1 MEIRTLSDIFFT
13 SVKHDVDRHLMF
25 KRDAVTQTK
34 PTSSGDSGSNWQVIS
49 SRQLYGYVAIM
60 ARILRQWGI
69 QKGDRV
75 AILSENRPEW
85 MIADFACVCSGIA
98 DVPIYTT
105 LTAEQTLYLLK
116 NSAARVIFVSTLEQL
131 RKVQS
136 VQGQTALEKVVVMD
150 DVAEINVIRMW
161 TLLEGAA
168 TEHDPQFDEQAR
180 QIQPEDL
187 ATLIYTSGTTGT
199 SKGVM
204 LTHGN
209 LTSCAIMASKQAE
222 WEPGDVYLSFLPLS
236 HVTARHVDYV
246 CYLDGVTIVYCADF
260 NQLPQMLQEARPTI
274 IVSVPRVYEKVRQ
287 EAERRAGRGLRRK
300 IFDWAVR
307 VGEAHKEEIA
317 RGETPTG
324 FGWKLANKLVFQKIR
339 QGFGGRSRAYFS
351 GGAPLGKDMAEWFC
365 SVGIPIME
373 GYGLTE
379 TSPTLSV
386 NRRGAF
392 KVGSVGK
399 VNEGLQLK
407 IAEDGEILVKGPTVF
422 KGYWNMPEE
431 TRAAFVDGWFKTG
444 DIGELDSEGFL
455 HITDRK
461 KDLIKT
467 SGGKFIAP
475 QPIENALKAN
485 VLIAQ
490 AALIGDRR
498 KFASVIIAPHFPLL
512 EDWAR
517 ANSVTFASRQ
527 ELVAAPKVREL
538 YKGIVEDVNKK
549 LAHFETIKK
558 IVVVPDEFSVATG
571 EITPTLKLKR
581 RVIEAKYKQQ
591 IEEMYQDPHP
601 VETAEVG

>member
-1 MEIRTLSDIFFT
+1 MEINTLADIFFA
-13 SVKHDVDRHLMF
+13 SIAHDVERHVIF
-25 KRDAVTQTK
+25 KR
-34 PTSSGDSGSNWQVIS
+34 GSAWQVIS
-49 SRQLYGYVAIM
+49 SRQLYGYVATL
-60 ARILRQWGI
+60 ARILKQWGI
-69 QKGDRV
+69 HKGDRV

-85 MIADFACVCSGIA
+85 MIADFACVSTGII
-98 DVPIYTT
+98 DVPIYAT
-105 LTAEQTLYLLK
+105 LTADQTLYLLQ
-116 NSAARVIFVSTLEQL
+116 NSGARVIFVSTLEQL

-136 VQGQTALEKVVVMD
+136 IQAQTSLEKIVVMD
-150 DVAEINVIRMW
+150 DISEINVIPLW
-161 TLLEGAA
+161 SLINSASQEA
-168 TEHDPQFDEQAR
+168 DPEFDEEAHR
-180 QIQPEDL
+180 ITPDDL

-204 LTHGN
+204 LSHGN
-209 LTSCAIMASKQAE
+209 LTACAIMASKQAE
-222 WEPGDVYLSFLPLS
+222 WTPDDVYLSFLPLS

-246 CYLDGVTIVYCADF
+246 CYLDGVSLAYCAVFD
-260 NQLPQMLQEARPTI
+260 QLAEMLQQAKPSI
-274 IVSVPRVYEKVRQ
+274 IVAVPRVYEKVRA
-287 EAERRAGRGLRRK
+287 EAERRAGHGVRRK
-300 IFDWAVR
+300 IFNWAVR
-307 VGEAHKEEIA
+307 IGEKHKDEIA
-317 RGETPTG
+317 RGETPASPL
-324 FGWKLANKLVFQKIR
+324 WKLANQLVFSKIR

-365 SVGIPIME
+365 AVGVPIME

-392 KVGSVGK
+392 KIGSVGK
-399 VNEGLQLK
+399 VNDGVQLK

-431 TRAAFVDGWFKTG
+431 TRNAFADGWFKTG

-455 HITDRK
+455 SITDRK

-490 AALIGDRR
+490 AAIIGDKR
-498 KFASVIIAPHFPLL
+498 KYASVIISPHFPLL

-517 ANSVTFASRQ
+517 ANGVIFTSRQ
-527 ELVAAPKVREL
+527 ELVAADKVRDL
-538 YKGIVEDVNKK
+538 YRGIVEDLNKR
-549 LAHFETIKK
+549 LAQFETIKK
-558 IVVVPDEFSVATG
+558 IVVVPDEFTVATG

-591 IEEMYQDPHP
+591 IDELYQQPHP
-601 VETAEVG
+601 IETAPVG

>member
-1 MEIRTLSDIFFT
+1 MEINTLADIFFA
-13 SVKHDVDRHLMF
+13 SIAHDVERHVMF
-25 KRDAVTQTK
+25 KR
-34 PTSSGDSGSNWQVIS
+34 GSEWQVIS
-49 SRQLYGYVAIM
+49 SRQLYGYVATL
-60 ARILRQWGI
+60 ARVLKQWGI
-69 QKGDRV
+69 HKGDRV

-85 MIADFACVCSGIA
+85 MIADFACVTTGII
-98 DVPIYTT
+98 DVPIYAT
-105 LTAEQTLYLLK
+105 LTADQTLYLLQ
-116 NSAARVIFVSTLEQL
+116 NSGARVIFVSTLEQL
-131 RKVQS
+131 RKIQS
-136 VQGQTALEKVVVMD
+136 IREQTSLEKIVVMD
-150 DVAEINVIRMW
+150 DISEINVIPMW
-161 TLLEGAA
+161 SLINSASPE
-168 TEHDPQFDEQAR
+168 EDPQFDEEAHR
-180 QIQPEDL
+180 ITPDDV

-204 LTHGN
+204 LSHGN
-209 LTSCAIMASKQAE
+209 LTTCAKMASKQAE
-222 WEPGDVYLSFLPLS
+222 WTPGDVYLSFLPLS

-246 CYLDGVTIVYCADF
+246 CYLDGVSLAYCAVFD
-260 NQLPQMLQEARPTI
+260 QLPQMLQEARPTI
-274 IVSVPRVYEKVRQ
+274 IVAVPRVYEKVRA
-287 EAERRAGRGLRRK
+287 EAERQAGRGLRRK

-307 VGEAHKEEIA
+307 VGEKHKDEIA
-317 RGETPTG
+317 RGETPTDLS
-324 FGWKLANKLVFQKIR
+324 WKLANQLVFSRIR
-339 QGFGGRSRAYFS
+339 QGFGGRGRAYFS

-365 SVGIPIME
+365 AVGVPIME

-392 KVGSVGK
+392 KIGSVGK
-399 VNEGLQLK
+399 VNEGVQLK

-431 TRAAFVDGWFKTG
+431 TRNSFVDGWFKTG

-455 HITDRK
+455 SITDRK

-490 AALIGDRR
+490 AAIIGDKR
-498 KFASVIIAPHFPLL
+498 KYASVIISPHFPLL

-517 ANSVTFASRQ
+517 ANGVPFNSRQ
-527 ELVAAPKVREL
+527 ELVASDKVRNL
-538 YKGIVEDVNKK
+538 YRGIVEDLNKR
-549 LAHFETIKK
+549 LAQFETIKK
-558 IVVVPDEFSVATG
+558 IVVVPDEFTVATG

-591 IEEMYQDPHP
+591 IDELYQQPHP
-601 VETAEVG
+601 IETAPVG

>member
-1 MEIRTLSDIFFT
+1 METRTLVDVFFA
-13 SVKHDVDRHLMF
+13 SVGHDVQRHVMF
-25 KRDAVTQTK
+25 KR
-34 PTSSGDSGSNWQVIS
+34 GSEWQIIS
-49 SRQLYGYVAIM
+49 SRQLYGYVATL
-60 ARILRQWGI
+60 ARTLREWGI

-85 MIADFACVCSGIA
+85 MIADFACVSSGII
-98 DVPIYTT
+98 DVPIYAT
-105 LTAEQTLYLLK
+105 LTAEQTLYLLQ
-116 NSAARVIFVSTLEQL
+116 NSRARVVFVSTLEQL

-136 VQGQTALEKVVVMD
+136 IQAKTSVEKIVVMD
-150 DVAEINVIRMW
+150 DVAEVNVIPMW
-161 TLLEGAA
+161 RLLNGAS
-168 TEHDPQFDEQAR
+168 TEADHDFNERAH
-180 QIQPEDL
+180 QIKPEDL

-204 LTHGN
+204 LSHGN
-209 LTSCAIMASKQAE
+209 LTACAIMASKQAE

-246 CYLDGVTIVYCADF
+246 CYLDGVTIVYCAVF
-260 NQLPQMLQEARPTI
+260 EQLPQMLQEAKPTI
-274 IVSVPRVYEKVRQ
+274 IVAVPRVYEKVRG
-287 EAERRAGRGLRRK
+287 EAERRAGHGLKRK

-307 VGEAHKEEIA
+307 VGTKHREEIA
-317 RGETPTG
+317 RGETPNSMV
-324 FGWKLANKLVFQKIR
+324 WKIANRLVFDKIR
-339 QGFGGRSRAYFS
+339 NGFGGRSRAYFS

-392 KVGSVGK
+392 KIGSVGK
-399 VNEGLQLK
+399 VNDGLQLK

-422 KGYWNMPEE
+422 QGYWEMPEE
-431 TRAAFVDGWFKTG
+431 TRNAFVDGWFKTG

-455 HITDRK
+455 SITDRK

-475 QPIENALKAN
+475 QPIENALKSN

-490 AALIGDRR
+490 AAVIGDKR
-498 KFASVIIAPHFPLL
+498 KYASVILSPHFPLL

-517 ANSVTFASRQ
+517 ANGVTFSSRQ
-527 ELVAAPKVREL
+527 ELVANAKVREL
-538 YKGIVEDVNKK
+538 YKGIVEDLNKR
-549 LAHFETIKK
+549 LAQFETIKK
-558 IVVVPDEFSVATG
+558 IVIVPDEFTVASG

-581 RVIEAKYKQQ
+581 RVIEDKYKQQ
-591 IEEMYQDPHP
+591 IEELYQEPHP
-601 VETAEVG
+601 IETAPVG

>member
-1 MEIRTLSDIFFT
+1 METRTLSDIFFV
-13 SVKHDVDRHLMF
+13 SIAYDMERHVMF
-25 KRDAVTQTK
+25 KR
-34 PTSSGDSGSNWQVIS
+34 GSTWQVIS
-49 SRQLYGYVAIM
+49 SRQLYGYVTTL
-60 ARILRQWGI
+60 ARTLKQWGI

-85 MIADFACVCSGIA
+85 MITDFACVTTGIV

-105 LTAEQTLYLLK
+105 LTADQTLYLLQ
-116 NSAARVIFVSTLEQL
+116 NSRAKVIFVSTLEQL

-136 VQGQTALEKVVVMD
+136 IQAKTSLEKIVVMD
-150 DVAEINVIRMW
+150 DIAEVNVVPMW
-161 TLLEGAA
+161 SLIKDASPER
-168 TEHDPQFDEQAR
+168 DQQFDEEAR
-180 QIQPEDL
+180 QIKPDDL

-209 LTSCAIMASKQAE
+209 LTACAVMASNQTE
-222 WEPGDVYLSFLPLS
+222 WTPDDIYLSFLPLS

-246 CYLDGVTIVYCADF
+246 CYLDGVSLAYCAVFDL
-260 NQLPQMLQEARPTI
+260 LPQMLQEVRPSI
-274 IVSVPRVYEKVRQ
+274 IIAVPRVYEKIRQ
-287 EAERRAGRGLRRK
+287 EAERRAGRGLKRK
-300 IFDWAVR
+300 IFDWALH
-307 VGEAHKEEIA
+307 VGQKHMQEVAK
-317 RGETPTG
+317 GETPTSPA
-324 FGWKLANKLVFQKIR
+324 WKLANRLIFSKIR
-339 QGFGGRSRAYFS
+339 QGFGGRSRGYYS

-365 SVGIPIME
+365 AMGIPIME

-386 NRRGAF
+386 NRTGAF
-392 KVGSVGK
+392 KIGSVGK

-422 KGYWNMPEE
+422 KGYWEMPEE

-455 HITDRK
+455 SITDRK

-485 VLIAQ
+485 VLVAQ
-490 AALIGDRR
+490 AAVIGDTR
-498 KFASVIIAPHFPLL
+498 KYASVIIAPHFPLL

-517 ANSVTFASRQ
+517 ANGVTFNSRQ
-527 ELVAAPKVREL
+527 ELVASGKVRDL
-538 YKGIVEDVNKK
+538 YKGIIEDLNKK

-558 IVVVPDEFSVATG
+558 IVVVPDEFTVATG

-581 RVIEAKYKQQ
+581 RVIEKKYKQQ
-591 IEEMYQDPHP
+591 IDELYQEPHP
-601 VETAEVG
+601 IEIAPVG

>member
-1 MEIRTLSDIFFT
+1 METRTLVDVFFA
-13 SVKHDVDRHLMF
+13 SVGHDVQRHVMF
-25 KRDAVTQTK
+25 KR
-34 PTSSGDSGSNWQVIS
+34 GSDWQIIS
-49 SRQLYGYVAIM
+49 SRQLYGYVAKL
-60 ARILRQWGI
+60 ARTLKEWGI

-85 MIADFACVCSGIA
+85 MIADFACVSSGII
-98 DVPIYTT
+98 DVPIYAT
-105 LTAEQTLYLLK
+105 LTAEQTLYLLQ
-116 NSAARVIFVSTLEQL
+116 NSRARVVFVSTLEQL

-136 VQGQTALEKVVVMD
+136 IQPKTSVEKIVVMD
-150 DVAEINVIRMW
+150 DVAEVNVVPMWRLIN
-161 TLLEGAA
+161 GAS
-168 TEHDPQFDEQAR
+168 TEADHDFDELAH
-180 QIQPEDL
+180 QIKPEDL

-204 LTHGN
+204 LSHGN
-209 LTSCAIMASKQAE
+209 LTACAIMASKQAE

-246 CYLDGVTIVYCADF
+246 CYLDGVTIVYCAVFD
-260 NQLPQMLQEARPTI
+260 QLPQMLQEAKPTI
-274 IVSVPRVYEKVRQ
+274 IVAVPRVYEKVRG
-287 EAERRAGRGLRRK
+287 EAERRAGNGLKRK

-307 VGEAHKEEIA
+307 VGAKHKAEIA
-317 RGETPTG
+317 RGETPNSLA
-324 FGWKLANKLVFQKIR
+324 WKVANRLVFDKIR
-339 QGFGGRSRAYFS
+339 HGFGGRSRAYFS

-392 KVGSVGK
+392 KIGSVGK
-399 VNEGLQLK
+399 VNDGLQLK

-422 KGYWNMPEE
+422 QGYWEMPEE
-431 TRAAFVDGWFKTG
+431 TRNSFVDGWFKTG

-455 HITDRK
+455 SITDRK

-490 AALIGDRR
+490 AAVIGDKR
-498 KFASVIIAPHFPLL
+498 KYASVILSPHFPLL

-517 ANSVTFASRQ
+517 ANGVAFSSRQ
-527 ELVAAPKVREL
+527 ELVGTAKVREL
-538 YKGIVEDVNKK
+538 YKGIVEDLNKR
-549 LAHFETIKK
+549 LAQFETIKK
-558 IVVVPDEFSVATG
+558 IVVVPDEFTVATG

-581 RVIEAKYKQQ
+581 RVIETKYKQQ
-591 IEEMYQDPHP
+591 IDELYQEPHP
-601 VETAEVG
+601 IETAPVG

>member
-1 MEIRTLSDIFFT
+1 METRTLVDVFFA
-13 SVKHDVDRHLMF
+13 SVAHDVQRHVMF
-25 KRDAVTQTK
+25 KR
-34 PTSSGDSGSNWQVIS
+34 GSDWQIIS
-49 SRQLYGYVAIM
+49 SRQLYGYVAKL
-60 ARILRQWGI
+60 ARTLKEWGI

-85 MIADFACVCSGIA
+85 MIADFACVSSGII
-98 DVPIYTT
+98 DVPIYAT
-105 LTAEQTLYLLK
+105 LTAEQTLYLLQ
-116 NSAARVIFVSTLEQL
+116 NSRARVVFVSTLEQL

-136 VQGQTALEKVVVMD
+136 IQPKTSVEKIVVMD
-150 DVAEINVIRMW
+150 DVAEVNVIPLW
-161 TLLEGAA
+161 PLINGAS
-168 TEHDPQFDEQAR
+168 TEADHDFDESAH
-180 QIQPEDL
+180 QIKPEDL

-204 LTHGN
+204 LSHGN
-209 LTSCAIMASKQAE
+209 LTACAIMASKQAE

-246 CYLDGVTIVYCADF
+246 CYLDGVTIVYCAVFD
-260 NQLPQMLQEARPTI
+260 QLPQMLQEAKPTI
-274 IVSVPRVYEKVRQ
+274 IVAVPRVYEKVRG
-287 EAERRAGRGLRRK
+287 EAERRAGQGLKRK

-307 VGEAHKEEIA
+307 VGEKHKAEIA
-317 RGETPTG
+317 RGETPNSLA
-324 FGWKLANKLVFQKIR
+324 WKVANRLVFDKIR
-339 QGFGGRSRAYFS
+339 NGFGGRSRAYFS

-392 KVGSVGK
+392 KIGSVGK
-399 VNEGLQLK
+399 VNDGLQLK
-407 IAEDGEILVKGPTVF
+407 IADDGEILVKGPTVF
-422 KGYWNMPEE
+422 QGYWEMPEE
-431 TRAAFVDGWFKTG
+431 TRNSFVDGWFKTG

-455 HITDRK
+455 SITDRK

-475 QPIENALKAN
+475 QPIENALKSN

-490 AALIGDRR
+490 AAVIGDKR
-498 KFASVIIAPHFPLL
+498 KYASVILSPHFPLL

-517 ANSVTFASRQ
+517 ANGVAFSSRQ
-527 ELVAAPKVREL
+527 ELVGTAKVREL
-538 YKGIVEDVNKK
+538 YKGIVEDLNKR

-558 IVVVPDEFSVATG
+558 IVVVPDEFTVATG

-581 RVIEAKYKQQ
+581 RVIETKYKQQ
-591 IEEMYQDPHP
+591 IDELYQEPHP
-601 VETAEVG
+601 VETAPVG

>member
-1 MEIRTLSDIFFT
+1 MEIRTLADIFFN
-13 SVKHDVDRHLMF
+13 SVNHDVERHVMF
-25 KRDAVTQTK
+25 KRGAST
-34 PTSSGDSGSNWQVIS
+34 PPPAGSEWQVIS
-49 SRQLYGYVAIM
+49 SRQLYGYVAAL
-60 ARILRQWGI
+60 ARVLKQWGI
-69 QKGDRV
+69 KKGDRV

-85 MIADFACVCSGIA
+85 MIADFACVTTGIA
-98 DVPIYTT
+98 DVPIYAT
-105 LTAEQTLYLLK
+105 LTAEQTLYLLQ
-116 NSAARVIFVSTLEQL
+116 NSQARVAFVSTLEQL

-136 VQGQTALEKVVVMD
+136 IQAQTSLEKIVVMD
-150 DVAEINVIRMW
+150 DVAEVNVIRIW
-161 TLLEGAA
+161 SLLEDASP
-168 TEHDPQFDEQAR
+168 EQDPEFDEQAR
-180 QIQPEDL
+180 HIQPEDL

-209 LTSCAIMASKQAE
+209 LTACALMASKQAE
-222 WEPGDVYLSFLPLS
+222 WKPGDVYLSFLPLS

-246 CYLDGVTIVYCADF
+246 CYLDGVTIVYCAVFD
-260 NQLPQMLQEARPTI
+260 QLPQMLQEAKPTI
-274 IVSVPRVYEKVRQ
+274 IVAVPRVYEKVRQ
-287 EAERRAGRGLRRK
+287 EAERRAGHGMKRK

-307 VGEAHKEEIA
+307 VGEAHKDEIA
-317 RGETPTG
+317 RGETPG
-324 FGWKLANKLVFQKIR
+324 NFAWKLADKLLYQRIR

-351 GGAPLGKDMAEWFC
+351 GGAPLGKDMAEWFS

-392 KVGSVGK
+392 KIGSVGK
-399 VNEGLQLK
+399 INEGLQVK

-422 KGYWNMPEE
+422 KGYWEMPEE
-431 TRAAFVDGWFKTG
+431 TRAAFTDGWFKTG

-498 KFASVIIAPHFPLL
+498 KYASVIISPHFPLL

-517 ANSVTFASRQ
+517 ANGVIFNSRQ
-527 ELVAAPKVREL
+527 ELVSVPKIREL
-538 YKGIVEDVNKK
+538 YRGIVEDLNKK

-558 IVVVPDEFSVATG
+558 ILVVADEFTVASG

-591 IEEMYQDPHP
+591 IEELYQEPHP
-601 VETAEVG
+601 IETAPVG

>member
-1 MEIRTLSDIFFT
+1 MEIRTLADIFFR
-13 SVKHDVDRHLMF
+13 SIEHDVERHLLF
-25 KRDAVTQTK
+25 KRQT
-34 PTSSGDSGSNWQVIS
+34 GWQVIS
-49 SRQLYGYVAIM
+49 SRQLYGYVATL
-60 ARILRQWGI
+60 ARILKQWGI
-69 QKGDRV
+69 QKGDRI

-105 LTAEQTLYLLK
+105 LTAEQTLYLLR
-116 NSAARVIFVSTLEQL
+116 NSGARVIFVSTVEQL
-131 RKVQS
+131 KKVQS
-136 VQGQTALEKVVVMD
+136 IQAQTALEKVVVMD
-150 DVAEINVIRMW
+150 DVADINVLRMW
-161 TLLEGAA
+161 SFLESAA
-168 TEHDPQFDEQAR
+168 PEHDPEFDAQAR
-180 QIQPEDL
+180 QVRPEDL

-209 LTSCAIMASKQAE
+209 LTACAIMASKQAE

-260 NQLPQMLQEARPTI
+260 NQLPQMLQDARPTI

-300 IFDWAVR
+300 IFDWAVH
-307 VGEAHKEEIA
+307 VGEAHKDEIA
-317 RGETPTG
+317 RGETPKSFAWG
-324 FGWKLANKLVFQKIR
+324 LANKLVFEKIR

-392 KVGSVGK
+392 KIGSVGK
-399 VNEGLQLK
+399 VNEGLDLK
-407 IAEDGEILVKGPTVF
+407 IAADGEIMVKGPTVF

-455 HITDRK
+455 SITDRK
-461 KDLIKT
+461 KDLLKT

-498 KFASVIIAPHFPLL
+498 KFAAVIISPHFPLL

-517 ANSVTFASRQ
+517 ANNVTFASRE

-538 YKGIVEDVNKK
+538 YKGIIEDVNKK

-558 IVVVPDEFSVATG
+558 ILLVPDEFTVATG

-581 RVIEAKYKQQ
+581 RVIEAKYKHQ
-591 IEEMYQDPHP
+591 IDELYQEPHP
-601 VETAEVG
+601 VEAAPVG

>member
-1 MEIRTLSDIFFT
+1 METRTLVDIFFA
-13 SVKHDVDRHLMF
+13 SVAHDMQRHVMF
-25 KRDAVTQTK
+25 KRDA
-34 PTSSGDSGSNWQVIS
+34 GWQIIS
-49 SRQLYGYVAIM
+49 SRQLYGYVATL
-60 ARILRQWGI
+60 ARTLKEWGI

-85 MIADFACVCSGIA
+85 MIADFACVSSGIV
-98 DVPIYTT
+98 DVPIYAT
-105 LTAEQTLYLLK
+105 LTADQTLYLLQ
-116 NSAARVIFVSTLEQL
+116 NSRARVIFVSTLEQL

-136 VQGQTALEKVVVMD
+136 IQAKTSLEKIVVMD
-150 DVAEINVIRMW
+150 DVAEVNVIRMW
-161 TLLEGAA
+161 SLINGASTDA
-168 TEHDPQFDEQAR
+168 DPQFDRHAHS
-180 QIQPEDL
+180 IQPDDL

-204 LTHGN
+204 LSHGN

-246 CYLDGVTIVYCADF
+246 CYLDGVTIVYCAVFD
-260 NQLPQMLQEARPTI
+260 QLPQMLQDAKPTI
-274 IVSVPRVYEKVRQ
+274 IVAVPRVYEKVRG
-287 EAERRAGRGLRRK
+287 EAERQAGHGLKRK
-300 IFDWAVR
+300 IFDWALR
-307 VGEAHKEEIA
+307 VGAKHKDEIA
-317 RGETPTG
+317 RGETPASPA
-324 FGWKLANKLVFQKIR
+324 WKLANKLVFSKIR
-339 QGFGGRSRAYFS
+339 RGFGGQSRAYFS

-392 KVGSVGK
+392 KIGSVGK
-399 VNEGLQLK
+399 VNDGLQLK
-407 IAEDGEILVKGPTVF
+407 IAEDGELLVKGPTVF
-422 KGYWNMPEE
+422 KGYWEMPEE
-431 TRAAFVDGWFKTG
+431 TRNSFVDGWFKTG

-455 HITDRK
+455 SITDRK

-490 AALIGDRR
+490 AAVIGDKR
-498 KFASVIIAPHFPLL
+498 KYASVIISPHFPLL

-517 ANSVTFASRQ
+517 ANGVAFSSRQ
-527 ELVAAPKVREL
+527 ELVGSSKVRDL
-538 YKGIVEDVNKK
+538 YKGIVEDLNKR

-558 IVVVPDEFSVATG
+558 IVIVPDEFTVATG

-581 RVIEAKYKQQ
+581 RVIETRYKQQ
-591 IEEMYQDPHP
+591 IDELYQEPHP
-601 VETAEVG
+601 VEIAPVG

>member
-1 MEIRTLSDIFFT
+1 MEINTLADIFF
-13 SVKHDVDRHLMF
+13 SSIAHDLERHVIF
-25 KRDAVTQTK
+25 KR
-34 PTSSGDSGSNWQVIS
+34 GSAWQVIS
-49 SRQLYGYVAIM
+49 SRQLYGYVATL
-60 ARILRQWGI
+60 ARVLKQWGI
-69 QKGDRV
+69 HKGDRV

-85 MIADFACVCSGIA
+85 MIADFACVATGII
-98 DVPIYTT
+98 DVPIYAT
-105 LTAEQTLYLLK
+105 LTADQTLYLLQ
-116 NSAARVIFVSTLEQL
+116 NSGARVIFVSTLEQL

-136 VQGQTALEKVVVMD
+136 IRTQTSLEKVVVMD
-150 DVAEINVIRMW
+150 DIGEINVIPLW
-161 TLLEGAA
+161 SLINSASQEA
-168 TEHDPQFDEQAR
+168 DPEFDEEAHG
-180 QIQPEDL
+180 ITPDDL

-204 LTHGN
+204 LSHGN
-209 LTSCAIMASKQAE
+209 LTACAIMASKQAE
-222 WEPGDVYLSFLPLS
+222 WTPEDVYLSFLPLS

-246 CYLDGVTIVYCADF
+246 CYLDGVSLAYCAVFD
-260 NQLPQMLQEARPTI
+260 QLSEMLQEAKPSI
-274 IVSVPRVYEKVRQ
+274 IVAVPRVYEKIRA
-287 EAERRAGRGLRRK
+287 EAERRAGRGLRRR

-307 VGEAHKEEIA
+307 IGEKHKNEIA
-317 RGETPTG
+317 RGETPKDPL
-324 FGWKLANKLVFQKIR
+324 WKLANQLVFSKIR

-365 SVGIPIME
+365 AVGVPIME

-392 KVGSVGK
+392 KIGSVGK
-399 VNEGLQLK
+399 VNEGVQLK

-431 TRAAFVDGWFKTG
+431 TRNSFIDGWFKTG
-444 DIGELDSEGFL
+444 DIGELDSDGFL
-455 HITDRK
+455 SITDRK

-490 AALIGDRR
+490 AAIIGDKR
-498 KFASVIIAPHFPLL
+498 KYASVIISPHFPLL

-517 ANSVTFASRQ
+517 ANGATFTSRQ
-527 ELVAAPKVREL
+527 ELVASDKVRNL
-538 YKGIVEDVNKK
+538 YKGIVEDLNKR
-549 LAHFETIKK
+549 LAQFETIKK
-558 IVVVPDEFSVATG
+558 IVVVPDEFTVATG

-591 IEEMYQDPHP
+591 IDELYQQPHP
-601 VETAEVG
+601 IETAPVG